1 MKQILL
7 LSFMLLMSGCT
18 SEKKNVSR
26 AVFAWK
32 AVEGSDK
39 NILDKYQID
48 TILMDIKHYS
58 AMLDITLIFWLVIRP
73 EV

>member
-18 SEKKNVSR
+18 SEKKIVSR

-32 AVEGSDK
+32 AIEGSDK